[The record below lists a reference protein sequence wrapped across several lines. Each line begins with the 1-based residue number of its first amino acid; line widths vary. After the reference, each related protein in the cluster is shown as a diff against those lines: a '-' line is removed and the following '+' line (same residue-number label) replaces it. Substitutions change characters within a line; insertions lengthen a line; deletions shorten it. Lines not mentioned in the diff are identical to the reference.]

1 MSRWRGAS
9 ELMMKIRTKIFA
21 LVAALS
27 FVAVMTAA
35 IGIGTLQTYNQAVDD
50 VRLAAT
56 RALYGERLNR
66 LVTHVV
72 MEARGVYAAKDT
84 TEARKFG
91 DGLLATLK
99 DIDVLLTEWGPIVP
113 SDSKTMFDAVVKDA
127 AEFKKFR
134 SETVR
139 LGSDVSPAA
148 ANAQGNNDAN
158 RANRKAFQISID
170 ALTKRGS
177 EEIAA
182 VERRATELYD
192 QRLMLLIS
200 IALVGTLIA
209 LLIGWFVGHRQIA
222 QPLRRVTESIQ
233 RLASGDYNLPQVKA
247 GQDEI
252 GDIWKATQVFAGAM
266 QEAADL
272 RQAQAKSEKQTAE
285 RRRIEM
291 MTLAQSFEGSV
302 GGLVQHLTVAAQ
314 QMEATARS
322 MATAQQTNQQSNSVA
337 AAAEETSSNVQA
349 VAAAA
354 EQLAASSN
362 EIGSQVSQTSVAA
375 AKAVQNARRTNEL
388 VETLADGAQ
397 KIGEVVALIST
408 IASQTNLLAL
418 NATIEAARAGEAG
431 KGFAVVAAEVK
442 ELANQTSRATEDITS
457 HIHQIQ
463 QSTKDAV
470 DAIRDIGLTI
480 EEVHQIATSVA
491 AAVEEQQAATQEIA
505 RNVSEA
511 ARGTQDVSQ
520 SIVQVQGA
528 ATHAGSAAS
537 QVLAAAGELASN
549 SNALSKEVDG
559 FLQGVRAA

>member
-1 MSRWRGAS
+1 
-9 ELMMKIRTKIFA
+9 MKIRTKIFA
-21 LVAALS
+21 LVATLS
-27 FVAVMTAA
+27 LVAIVIAGV
-35 IGIGTLQTYNQAVDD
+35 GISTLQTYNQAVDD

-72 MEARGVYAAKDT
+72 MEARGIYASKDT

-91 DGLLATLK
+91 DGLLVTLK
-99 DIDVLLTEWGPIVP
+99 DIDALLKEWEPIVP
-113 SDSKTMFDAVVKDA
+113 SDSKALFDAVVKDA
-127 AEFKKFR
+127 AEFRKFR
-134 SETVR
+134 SETVH
-139 LGSDVSPAA
+139 LGADVSPAA

-158 RANRKAFQISID
+158 RANRKAFQASID

-177 EEIAA
+177 EEIEA
-182 VERRATELYD
+182 VNRRANELYD
-192 QRLMLLIS
+192 ERLMLLIS
-200 IALVGTLIA
+200 IALAGTVIA
-209 LLIGWFVGHRQIA
+209 LLIGWLVGHRQIA
-222 QPLRRVTESIQ
+222 QPLKRVTDAIQ
-233 RLASGDYNLPQVKA
+233 KLASGDYNLPQAKA
-247 GQDEI
+247 SKDEI

-266 QEAADL
+266 QEAEQL
-272 RQAQAKSEKQTAE
+272 RHAQAEAEKQASE

-302 GGLVQHLTVAAQ
+302 GGLVQHLSVAAQ

-322 MATAQQTNQQSNSVA
+322 MATTAQQTNQQSNSVA

-362 EIGSQVSQTSVAA
+362 EIGSQVSQTSIAA
-375 AKAVQNARRTNEL
+375 ARAVQNARKTNEL

-397 KIGEVVALIST
+397 KIGEVVALINT

-442 ELANQTSRATEDITS
+442 ELANQTSRATEEISS
-457 HIHQIQ
+457 HINQIQ

-470 DAIRDIGLTI
+470 GAIRDIGLTI

-511 ARGTQDVSQ
+511 ARGTQDVSE

-549 SNALSKEVDG
+549 SNALSKEVDD

>member
-1 MSRWRGAS
+1 
-9 ELMMKIRTKIFA
+9 MKIRTKIFA

-27 FVAVMTAA
+27 FLAVVMAA
-35 IGIGTLQTYNQAVDD
+35 VGISTLQTYNQAVND

-72 MEARGVYAAKDT
+72 MEARGIYASKT
-84 TEARKFG
+84 TADARKFG
-91 DGLLATLK
+91 EGLTASLGEIDTLLK
-99 DIDVLLTEWGPIVP
+99 GWAPIVP
-113 SDSKTMFDAVVKDA
+113 DSHKALFDAVVADA
-127 AEFKKFR
+127 AAFKTFR

-139 LGSDVSPAA
+139 LGAEVSPEA
-148 ANAQGNNDAN
+148 ANAQGNNEAN

-170 ALTKRGS
+170 ALTKKGS

-182 VERRATELYD
+182 IDRYSAELYSE
-192 QRLMLLIS
+192 RLTLLVS
-200 IALVGTLIA
+200 IALGGTILA
-209 LLIGWFVGHRQIA
+209 LLIGWLVGHRQIA
-222 QPLRRVTESIQ
+222 RPLKIVTEAIQ
-233 RLASGDYNLPQVKA
+233 KLASGDYNLPKA
-247 GQDEI
+247 NAGNDEI
-252 GDIWKATQVFAGAM
+252 GDIWKATQVFAGTM
-266 QEAADL
+266 QEAEGL
-272 RQAQAKSEKQTAE
+272 RRQQAESEKQAAE
-285 RRRIEM
+285 HRKLEM
-291 MTLAQSFEGSV
+291 MNLAQGFEGSV
-302 GGLVQHLTVAAQ
+302 GGLVQHLSVAAQ

-322 MATAQQTNQQSNSVA
+322 MATTAQQTNLQSNSVA
-337 AAAEETSSNVQA
+337 AAAEQTSSNVQA
-349 VAAAA
+349 VAAAT
-354 EQLAASSN
+354 EELAASSN
-362 EIGSQVSQTSVAA
+362 EIGTQVSQTSAA
-375 AKAVQNARRTNEL
+375 AARAVQNARRTNEL

-397 KIGEVVALIST
+397 KIGEVVALINS

-457 HIHQIQ
+457 HINQIQ
-463 QSTKDAV
+463 QSTRGAV
-470 DAIRDIGLTI
+470 DAIREIGHTI
-480 EEVHQIATSVA
+480 EEVHQIATNVA

-511 ARGTQDVSQ
+511 ARGTQEVTQ

-537 QVLAAAGELASN
+537 QVLAAAGELATN
-549 SNALSKEVDG
+549 SSALSREVEG

>member
-1 MSRWRGAS
+1 
-9 ELMMKIRTKIFA
+9 MKIRTKIFA

-35 IGIGTLQTYNQAVDD
+35 IGISTLQTYNQAVDD

-72 MEARGVYAAKDT
+72 MEARGIYASKDT

-99 DIDVLLTEWGPIVP
+99 DMDSLLKEWEPIVP
-113 SDSKTMFDAVVKDA
+113 GDSRALFDAVVKDA
-127 AEFKKFR
+127 AEFRKFR

-139 LGSDVSPAA
+139 LGADVSPAA

-158 RANRKAFQISID
+158 RANRKAFQVSID

-192 QRLMLLIS
+192 QRLMLLVS
-200 IALVGTLIA
+200 IALAGTVIA
-209 LLIGWFVGHRQIA
+209 LLIGWLVGHRQIA
-222 QPLRRVTESIQ
+222 QPLKRVTDAIQ
-233 RLASGDYNLPQVKA
+233 RLASGDFNLPQTKA
-247 GQDEI
+247 GRDEI

-272 RQAQAKSEKQTAE
+272 RQAQAETEKQAAG

-291 MTLAQSFEGSV
+291 MALAQNFEGSV
-302 GGLVQHLTVAAQ
+302 GGLVQHLSVAAQ

-322 MATAQQTNQQSNSVA
+322 MASTAQQTNQQSNSVA
-337 AAAEETSSNVQA
+337 AAAEQTSSNVQA

-375 AKAVQNARRTNEL
+375 AKAVQNARKTNEL

-397 KIGEVVALIST
+397 KIGEVVALINT

-463 QSTKDAV
+463 QSTKGAV

-511 ARGTQDVSQ
+511 ARGTQDVSE

-537 QVLAAAGELASN
+537 QVLAAAGELTSN
-549 SNALSKEVDG
+549 SNALSREVEG

>member
-1 MSRWRGAS
+1 
-9 ELMMKIRTKIFA
+9 MKIRTKIFA

-27 FVAVMTAA
+27 FVAVMMAA
-35 IGIGTLQTYNQAVDD
+35 VGISTLQTYNQAVDD

-72 MEARGVYAAKDT
+72 MEARGIYASKDT

-99 DIDVLLTEWGPIVP
+99 DMDALLKEWEPIVP
-113 SDSKTMFDAVVKDA
+113 GDSRALFDAVVKDA
-127 AEFKKFR
+127 AEFRKFR

-139 LGSDVSPAA
+139 LGADVSPAA

-158 RANRKAFQISID
+158 RANRKAFQVSID

-192 QRLMLLIS
+192 QRLMLLVS
-200 IALVGTLIA
+200 IALAGTVIA
-209 LLIGWFVGHRQIA
+209 LLIGWLVGHRQIA
-222 QPLRRVTESIQ
+222 QPLKRVTDAIQ
-233 RLASGDYNLPQVKA
+233 RLASGDYNLPQTKA
-247 GQDEI
+247 GRDEI

-272 RQAQAKSEKQTAE
+272 RQAQAETEKQAAE

-291 MTLAQSFEGSV
+291 MALAQNFEGSV
-302 GGLVQHLTVAAQ
+302 GGLVQHLSVAAQ

-322 MATAQQTNQQSNSVA
+322 MASTAQQTNQQSNSVA
-337 AAAEETSSNVQA
+337 AAAEQTSSNVQA

-375 AKAVQNARRTNEL
+375 AKAVQNARKTNEL

-397 KIGEVVALIST
+397 KIGEVVALINT

-463 QSTKDAV
+463 QSTKGAV

-511 ARGTQDVSQ
+511 ARGTQDVSE

-537 QVLAAAGELASN
+537 QVLAAAGELTSN
-549 SNALSKEVDG
+549 SNALSREVEG

>member
-1 MSRWRGAS
+1 
-9 ELMMKIRTKIFA
+9 MKIRTKIFA

-27 FVAVMTAA
+27 FLAVVMAA
-35 IGIGTLQTYNQAVDD
+35 VGISTLQTYNQAVND

-72 MEARGVYAAKDT
+72 MEARGIYASKT
-84 TEARKFG
+84 TADARKFG
-91 DGLLATLK
+91 EGLTASLGEIDTLLK
-99 DIDVLLTEWGPIVP
+99 EWAPIVP
-113 SDSKTMFDAVVKDA
+113 DSHKALFDAVVADA
-127 AEFKKFR
+127 AAFKTFR

-139 LGSDVSPAA
+139 LGAEVSPEA
-148 ANAQGNNDAN
+148 ANAQGNNEAN

-170 ALTKRGS
+170 ALTKKGS

-182 VERRATELYD
+182 IDRYSAELYSE
-192 QRLMLLIS
+192 RLTLLVS
-200 IALVGTLIA
+200 IALGGTILA
-209 LLIGWFVGHRQIA
+209 LLIGWLVGHRQIA
-222 QPLRRVTESIQ
+222 RPLKIVTEAIQ
-233 RLASGDYNLPQVKA
+233 KLASGDYNLPKA
-247 GQDEI
+247 NAGNDEI
-252 GDIWKATQVFAGAM
+252 GDIWKATQVFAGTM
-266 QEAADL
+266 QEAEGL
-272 RQAQAKSEKQTAE
+272 RRQQAESEKQAAE
-285 RRRIEM
+285 HRKLEM
-291 MTLAQSFEGSV
+291 MNLAQGFEGSV
-302 GGLVQHLTVAAQ
+302 GGLVQHLSVAAQ

-322 MATAQQTNQQSNSVA
+322 MATTAQQTNLQSNSVA
-337 AAAEETSSNVQA
+337 AAAEQTSSNVQA
-349 VAAAA
+349 VAAAT
-354 EQLAASSN
+354 EELAASSN
-362 EIGSQVSQTSVAA
+362 EIGTQVSQTSAA
-375 AKAVQNARRTNEL
+375 AARAVQNARRTNEL

-397 KIGEVVALIST
+397 KIGEVVALINS

-457 HIHQIQ
+457 HINQIQ
-463 QSTKDAV
+463 QSTKGAV
-470 DAIRDIGLTI
+470 DAIREIGHTI
-480 EEVHQIATSVA
+480 EEVHQIATNVA

-511 ARGTQDVSQ
+511 ARGTQEVTQ

-537 QVLAAAGELASN
+537 QVLAAAGELATN
-549 SNALSKEVDG
+549 SSALSREVEG

>member
-1 MSRWRGAS
+1 
-9 ELMMKIRTKIFA
+9 MKIRTKIFA

-35 IGIGTLQTYNQAVDD
+35 VGISTLQTYNQAVDD

-72 MEARGVYAAKDT
+72 MEARGIYASKDT
-84 TEARKFG
+84 AEARKFG

-99 DIDVLLTEWGPIVP
+99 DMDTLLKEWEPIVP
-113 SDSKTMFDAVVKDA
+113 GDSKALFDAVVRDA
-127 AEFKKFR
+127 AEFRKFR
-134 SETVR
+134 AETVR
-139 LGSDVSPAA
+139 LGAEVSPAD
-148 ANAQGNNDAN
+148 ANAQGNNEAN
-158 RANRKAFQISID
+158 RANRKAFQVSID

-177 EEIAA
+177 EEIEA
-182 VERRATELYD
+182 VNRHAQELYD

-200 IALVGTLIA
+200 IALAGSVIA
-209 LLIGWFVGHRQIA
+209 LLIGWLVGHRQIA
-222 QPLRRVTESIQ
+222 QPLKGVTEAIQ
-233 RLASGDYNLPQVKA
+233 KLASGDYNLPRAKA
-247 GQDEI
+247 GKDEV
-252 GDIWKATQVFAGAM
+252 GDIWKATQIFAGAM
-266 QEAADL
+266 QEAEAL
-272 RQAQAKSEKQTAE
+272 RQAQAEAEKHAAE

-302 GGLVQHLTVAAQ
+302 GGLVQHLSVAAQ

-322 MATAQQTNQQSNSVA
+322 MAVTAQQTNQQSNSVA

-354 EQLAASSN
+354 EELAASSN
-362 EIGSQVSQTSVAA
+362 EIGAQVSQTSVAA
-375 AKAVQNARRTNEL
+375 AKAVENARKTNAL

-397 KIGEVVALIST
+397 KIGEVVALINT

-442 ELANQTSRATEDITS
+442 ELANQTSRATEDISS
-457 HIHQIQ
+457 HIQQIQ

-470 DAIRDIGLTI
+470 DAIRDIGFTI

-511 ARGTQDVSQ
+511 ARGTQDVSE

-549 SNALSKEVDG
+549 SNVLSKEVEG